1 MEERSTGTDPGGL
14 TRAWIAVGWA
24 GVVGVI
30 VLSLIPSPPELIPV
44 EHGDKAEHVLAYGT
58 LMFWFAQIYVRQPSR
73 MVAAVLLVALGIGL
87 EYVQGWTGWREFSH
101 ADMAAD
107 AVGVALGWLL
117 APPRT
122 RNMLTLAGSLLSR
135 RAI

>member
-1 MEERSTGTDPGGL
+1 M
-14 TRAWIAVGWA
+14 AVGWA

-30 VLSLIPSPPELIPV
+30 ILSLIPRPPEVIAI
-44 EHGDKAEHVLAYGT
+44 EQGDKAEHVLAYGT
-58 LMFWFAQIYVRQPSR
+58 VMFWFAQIYVRQR
-73 MVAAVLLVALGIGL
+73 GRVVAAALLVALGVGL
-87 EYVQGWTGWREFSH
+87 EYVQGWTGWREFSY

-107 AVGVALGWLL
+107 AVGVAVGWLL

-122 RNMLTLAGSLLSR
+122 RNLLTLAGSLLSR